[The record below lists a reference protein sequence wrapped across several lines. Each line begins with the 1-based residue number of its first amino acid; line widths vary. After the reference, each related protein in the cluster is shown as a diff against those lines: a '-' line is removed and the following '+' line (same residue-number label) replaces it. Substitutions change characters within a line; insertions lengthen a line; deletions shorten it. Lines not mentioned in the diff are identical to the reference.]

1 MTRRRIIAEFTVIAV
16 LMGGSGAWT
25 ALPFAEGGQSHAAVI
40 CTVTD
45 GDTIRCED
53 ERIRLIGMDA
63 PELPGHCRPGRDC
76 VPGDPVA
83 SRDALARLL
92 RAGVPRIERHGQDRY
107 GRTLA
112 YISVEGRDL
121 SCAMIGSGHAVYVER
136 WDVAHRL
143 GGC

>member
-1 MTRRRIIAEFTVIAV
+1 MTRRLIIAEFTAIAA
-16 LMGGSGAWT
+16 LLGGSAAWT
-25 ALPFAEGGQSHAAVI
+25 ALSFAQGGQSHAASG

-45 GDTIRCED
+45 GDTIRCGD

-63 PELPGHCRPGRDC
+63 PEMPGHCRPGRDC

-83 SRDALARLL
+83 SSDALVRLL
-92 RAGVPRIERHGQDRY
+92 HAGSLRIERHGQDRY

-112 YISVEGRDL
+112 YVSVQGRDL
-121 SCAMIGSGHAVYVER
+121 SCAMIGSGHAIYVER